1 MRITPNNITELLEN
15 EVFVFGS
22 NRLGNH
28 LGGAARIA
36 NDKFGAIMGQS
47 EGFQGQSYGINTMDG
62 LEIMVEQI
70 KRFVKYAKQF
80 EKVPIKFLVTE
91 IGCGIAGYE
100 IDEIAPLF
108 IEASKLENVY
118 LPLNFWNYIH
128 QLQNY

>member
-1 MRITPNNITELLEN
+1 MRVSSSNINELNEN

-22 NRLGNH
+22 NGQGDH

-36 NDKFGAIMGQS
+36 NQKFGAIMGQS

-62 LEIMVEQI
+62 LEVMTEQI

-80 EKVPIKFLVTE
+80 EKVPVKFLVTE

-100 IDEIAPLF
+100 VDEIAPLF

-118 LPLNFWNYIH
+118 LPLSFWNYIH
-128 QLQNY
+128 QLQD